1 MIKKYLFLSMLMFS
15 AQTIFSQELKDN
27 ELDKLSLQY
36 AKASF
41 DELKEFF
48 SMPNDAYNPEEIEP
62 NVKWCENAFTKRGF
76 KTQRLETETVP
87 LLLATRNYP
96 NAVKTVL
103 VYLQIDG
110 QPVDITKWHQPDPYI
125 PALKEKNEKGEWN
138 IIDWNNLNGDINPE
152 WRIFSR
158 SASDARGP
166 DMMFLKAMD
175 IINDH
180 NFEPNFNIKVI
191 MDFEEELG
199 SPQLSKAVIE
209 YKEQLDADMLVIFD
223 GPRHLSNQPT
233 LTYGARG
240 IATISLEV
248 FGPRVP
254 LHSGNYGNYAPNP
267 AVKLSQLLATM
278 WQDDGRVSIPGWYDG
293 IIISDE
299 VKAILDQ
306 VPDDEAQIQKDFGI
320 ANTDNIGTNFQEAIQ
335 YPALGILGLEAAWVG
350 NKTRTIIPATAIAE
364 MNIRLVKETDGER
377 MVKLLKDHII
387 KQGYFMV
394 EETPTEKER
403 MTHAKIAR
411 FNSEISYGAFRTD
424 FDTEIGVWLRQGMN
438 RAFGKDPIQI
448 RTGGG
453 SIPIS
458 PFVITLDI
466 PAVAVPTVNPDNNQH
481 SPNENIRLGNY
492 IDGIK
497 TITAI
502 LTQKL

>member
-1 MIKKYLFLSMLMFS
+1 MKRFLLTLTLLSISFT
-15 AQTIFSQELKDN
+15 TISSQN
-27 ELDKLSLQY
+27 LDELSLKY

-41 DELKEFF
+41 AELYEFF
-48 SMPNDAYNPEEIEP
+48 SLPNNAYNPEEIEP
-62 NVKWCENAFTKRGF
+62 NVKWCENAFEKRGF
-76 KTQRLETETVP
+76 KTQRLKTETIP

-96 NAVKTVL
+96 NAEKTVL

-110 QPVDITKWHQPDPYI
+110 QPVDISKWQQPNPYV
-125 PALKEKNEKGEWN
+125 PVLKEKNDKGDWN
-138 IIDWNNLNGDINPE
+138 IIDWNNLEGNINND

-175 IINDH
+175 IINDL
-180 NFEPNFNIKVI
+180 NFQPNFNLKVI

-199 SPQLSKAVIE
+199 SPRLPQAVLD
-209 YKEQLDADMLVIFD
+209 YKKELEADMLVIFD

-240 IATISLEV
+240 IARISLEV
-248 FGPRVP
+248 FGPRTP

-267 AVKLSQLLATM
+267 AMKLSQLLATM
-278 WQDDGRVSIPGWYDG
+278 WQEDGRVTIPGWYDG
-293 IIISDE
+293 IILTEE
-299 VKAILDQ
+299 VKNILKQ
-306 VPDDEAQIQKDFGI
+306 VPDDEEQIQKDFGI
-320 ANTDNIGTNFQEAIQ
+320 ASTDNIGNNFQEAIQ

-350 NKTRTIIPATAIAE
+350 KESRTIIPATAIAE
-364 MNIRLVKETDGER
+364 LNIRLVKETNGER
-377 MVKLLKDHII
+377 MVKLLRDHII
-387 KQGYFMV
+387 SQGYFLV
-394 EETPTEKER
+394 DEKPTEYER
-403 MTHAKIAR
+403 MTHKKITR
-411 FNSEISYGAFRTD
+411 FNSRISYGAFRTD
-424 FDTEIGVWLRQGMN
+424 FDIEIGEWLRKGM
-438 RAFGKDPIQI
+438 RKAFGIDPIQI
-448 RTGGG
+448 RTAGG

-458 PFVITLDI
+458 PFVITLDL

-502 LTQKL
+502 LMQKL

>member
-1 MIKKYLFLSMLMFS
+1 MIKKYLFIPLTLISFFS
-15 AQTIFSQELKDN
+15 IFSQNLKDEN
-27 ELDKLSLQY
+27 LDKLSLEY

-41 DELKEFF
+41 DELQEFF
-48 SMPNDAYNPEEIEP
+48 SIPNDANYSEQIEP
-62 NVKWCENAFTKRGF
+62 NVKWCERAFAKRGF

-87 LLLATRNYP
+87 LLLASRNYP
-96 NAVKTVL
+96 NAKRTIL
-103 VYLQIDG
+103 VYLQVDG
-110 QPVDITKWHQPDPYI
+110 QPVDTTKWFQDDPYI
-125 PALKEKNEKGEWN
+125 PALKERDEQGKWN
-138 IIDWNNLNGDINPE
+138 GIDWNNLKGEINWD

-180 NFEPNFNIKVI
+180 NYEPNFNIKVI

-199 SPQLSKAVIE
+199 SPHLPDAVLE
-209 YKEQLDADMLVIFD
+209 FKEQLTADMLVIFD
-223 GPRHLSNQPT
+223 GPRHLSNEPT
-233 LTYGARG
+233 LSYGARG

-248 FGPRVP
+248 IGPRTP

-278 WQDDGRVSIPGWYDG
+278 WQEDGRVAIPGWYDG
-293 IIISDE
+293 ITISDE

-306 VPDDEAQIQKDFGI
+306 VPDDESQIQKDFGI
-320 ANTDNIGTNFQEAIQ
+320 ASTDNIGANFQEAIQ

-350 NKTRTIIPATAIAE
+350 KETRTIIPATAIAE
-364 MNIRLVKETDGER
+364 LNIRLVKETNGER

-387 KQGYFMV
+387 NQGYYLV
-394 EETPTEKER
+394 DDTPTEEER
-403 MTHAKIAR
+403 MTHDKIIR

-424 FDTEIGVWLRQGMN
+424 FDTEIGAWLRQGMK
-438 RAFGKDPIQI
+438 RAFGKEPIQI
-448 RTGGG
+448 RTMGG

-458 PFVITLDI
+458 PFVITLDL

-492 IDGIK
+492 IEGIK

-502 LTQKL
+502 LTQKF